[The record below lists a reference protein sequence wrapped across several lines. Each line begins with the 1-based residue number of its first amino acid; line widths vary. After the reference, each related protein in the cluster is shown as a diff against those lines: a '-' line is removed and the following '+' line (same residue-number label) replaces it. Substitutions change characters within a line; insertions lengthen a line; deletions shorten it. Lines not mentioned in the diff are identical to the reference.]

1 MNASVH
7 SLHLGKVLV
16 RVWVDYTLSRVGR
29 WKDAVTANIRAF
41 HADMALSEK
50 CMVAYGPEHNT
61 DMLIYAANMA
71 GLVRHLHACWLSLPK
86 AC

>member
-1 MNASVH
+1 MLTWIIQGRSNQFF
-7 SLHLGKVLV
+7 V
-16 RVWVDYTLSRVGR
+16 RRIQGHCSYHCVDMSRVGR

-41 HADMALSEK
+41 NADMALSKK

-71 GLVRHLHACWLSLPK
+71 GLVSC
-86 AC
+86 